1 MENKRPQRFDVAL
14 IHDAMSQSDDQLE
27 GIFFN
32 NEFAVL
38 HGPVTKLFH
47 FFLGRHTPLLINDY
61 RMGVVLKGELHVRMN
76 LIEHR
81 IKAGTMVFIGPG
93 TIVEPISITPDVH
106 IIGLAL
112 FRDLP
117 FSVGRVPILFNGS
130 VRDCRIVPGEQQLT
144 LVRQLIE
151 CLWLTVHAQPFSQ
164 PTFNALAAALMQLY
178 NDIYNRDVEQQEGT
192 THGTDIFNRFIQLVN
207 SHARQEHKLAY
218 YADRMC
224 LTQRYLGSVVR
235 EVSGATAKEWIDRA
249 IVTEAKV
256 MLRHSDK
263 PMSQVADEL
272 HFPSPSFFAKFFRR
286 ITGQTP
292 AEYRDGKR

>member
-14 IHDAMSQSDDQLE
+14 IHDAVSKSDVQQE
-27 GIFFN
+27 GFFFN

-38 HGPVTKLFH
+38 HGPGTHLFH
-47 FFLGRHTPLLINDY
+47 FFLGRHTPLLVNDY
-61 RMGVVLKGELHVRMN
+61 RMGVVLQGELHVRMN

-106 IIGLAL
+106 VIGLAL

-117 FSVGRVPILFNGS
+117 FSVGRVPTLFNGS
-130 VRDCRIVPGEQQLT
+130 VRDCRIVPGEQQLS

-151 CLWLTVHAQPFSQ
+151 CLWLTVHTQPFCR
-164 PTFNALAAALMQLY
+164 PAFDALAAALMQLY
-178 NDIYNRDVEQQEGT
+178 NDFHSQDMEQQEGT

-207 SHARQEHKLAY
+207 GHARQEHKLAY

-263 PMSQVADEL
+263 PMSVMADEL

-286 ITGQTP
+286 ITGLTP
-292 AEYRDGKR
+292 AEYRAGN

>member
-14 IHDAMSQSDDQLE
+14 IHDAMSQSGVQHE
-27 GIFFN
+27 GFFFN

-38 HGPVTKLFH
+38 HGPGTKLFH

-61 RMGVVLKGELHVRMN
+61 RMGVVLQGELHVRMN

-117 FSVGRVPILFNGS
+117 FSVGRVPTLFNGS

-178 NDIYNRDVEQQEGT
+178 NDIYSRDVEQQEGT

-207 SHARQEHKLAY
+207 KYSRQEHKLAY

-292 AEYRDGKR
+292 AEYRDGN

>member
-14 IHDAMSQSDDQLE
+14 IHDAMSQSDAQLE

-61 RMGVVLKGELHVRMN
+61 RMGVVLQGELHVRMN

-117 FSVGRVPILFNGS
+117 FSVGRVPTLFNGS
-130 VRDCRIVPGEQQLT
+130 VRDCRIVPGGQQLT

-178 NDIYNRDVEQQEGT
+178 NDIYSRDVEQQEGT

-207 SHARQEHKLAY
+207 NHARQEHKLAY

-292 AEYRDGKR
+292 AEYRDGN

>member
-14 IHDAMSQSDDQLE
+14 IHDAMSQSGVQHE
-27 GIFFN
+27 GFFFN

-38 HGPVTKLFH
+38 HGPGTKLFH

-61 RMGVVLKGELHVRMN
+61 RMGVVLQGELHVRMN

-117 FSVGRVPILFNGS
+117 FSVGRVPTLFNGS

-178 NDIYNRDVEQQEGT
+178 NDIYSRDVEQQEGT

-207 SHARQEHKLAY
+207 KHSRQEHKLAY

-292 AEYRDGKR
+292 AEYRDGN

>member
-1 MENKRPQRFDVAL
+1 MENKRLQRFDVSL
-14 IHDAMSQSDDQLE
+14 IHDAVSQSDAQQE
-27 GIFFN
+27 GFFFN

-38 HGPVTKLFH
+38 HGPGTELFH
-47 FFLGRHTPLLINDY
+47 FFLGRHAPLLINDY
-61 RMGVVLKGELHVRMN
+61 RMGVVLQGELHVRMN
-76 LIEHR
+76 LIEHH

-93 TIVEPISITPDVH
+93 TIVEPISITPDIH
-106 IIGLAL
+106 INGLAL

-117 FSVGRVPILFNGS
+117 FSVGRVPALFNGS
-130 VRDCRIVPGEQQLT
+130 VRDCRIVLSEQQST
-144 LVRQLIE
+144 FICQLIE
-151 CLWLTVHAQPFSQ
+151 CLWLAVHAQPFSR
-164 PTFNALAAALMQLY
+164 PTFDALAAALMQLY
-178 NDIYNRDVEQQEGT
+178 DDIYSRDVEQQRAT

-207 SHARQEHKLAY
+207 GHARQEHKLAY

-263 PMSQVADEL
+263 PMSQVAEEL

-286 ITGQTP
+286 ITGFTP
-292 AEYRDGKR
+292 AEYRSGK